1 MIRQNPIAMA
11 AVLTTFLVSGA
22 QAESGGAQF
31 AADMVRRAP
40 DGQVTSGKMF
50 VGDGRT
56 RMEMSQQGREVIR
69 ISDQN
74 RRMEWI
80 LFPSEQS
87 YLERGAPPGAEG
99 APPPQKEPSA
109 EANPCEGLPGV
120 TCRRVGVEDVNGR
133 PAVKWEM
140 SAIQE
145 GKTLNGAQ
153 WLDQER
159 GMPLKSVMPNGP
171 TMELKILGPETIDG
185 RQVEKWEMTMTAP
198 NQQPTRTFQWYDPE
212 LKLAVREEF
221 PGGYVSELKNIRVG
235 PQPDDLF
242 SVPAGYSRMTT
253 PQGGQ
258 EPPKGPR

>member
-1 MIRQNPIAMA
+1 MSMQKSTAVA
-11 AVLTTFLVSGA
+11 AVLATLLAASAQAGSGA
-22 QAESGGAQF
+22 PQF
-31 AADMVRRAP
+31 SADMVRRGPEGEA
-40 DGQVTSGKMF
+40 TSGKMY

-80 LFPSEQS
+80 LFPAEQS

-99 APPPQKEPSA
+99 APPPGQPSA
-109 EANPCEGLPGV
+109 EADPCAALPGV

-140 SAIQE
+140 STTQE
-145 GKTLNGAQ
+145 GKTLTGAQ

-171 TMELKILGPETIDG
+171 TMELKILGQETVDG
-185 RQVEKWEMTMTAP
+185 RLVEKWEMTMTAP
-198 NQQPTRTFQWYDPE
+198 NQQPSRTFQWYDPE

-242 SVPAGYSRMTT
+242 TVPAGYKRMTM

-258 EPPKGPR
+258 QPPAGRR

>member
-1 MIRQNPIAMA
+1 MIRQRRFAVA
-11 AVLTTFLVSGA
+11 AVFSTVLAATAEADSGA
-22 QAESGGAQF
+22 AQF
-31 AADMVRRAP
+31 AADMVRRGP

-56 RMEMSQQGREVIR
+56 RMEMSQEDREVIR

-80 LFPSEQS
+80 LFPAEQN
-87 YLERGAPPGAEG
+87 YLERGGPPGAEG
-99 APPPQKEPSA
+99 AHPHPQPFSA
-109 EANPCEGLPGV
+109 EANPCEGMPGV

-140 SAIQE
+140 TATQE
-145 GKTLNGAQ
+145 GKTLTGAQ

-171 TMELKILGPETIDG
+171 TMELKILGQETIDG
-185 RQVEKWEMTMTAP
+185 RKVEKWEMTITAP
-198 NQQPTRTFQWYDPE
+198 KQQPTRTFQWYDPE

-242 SVPAGYSRMTT
+242 SVPAGYARMTM
-253 PQGGQ
+253 PQGG
-258 EPPKGPR
+258 EKPPQGSR

>member
-1 MIRQNPIAMA
+1 MFRQKRVAVAVVLA
-11 AVLTTFLVSGA
+11 AVLVATA
-22 QAESGGAQF
+22 QAETGAVQF
-31 AADMVRRAP
+31 AADMVRRGP

-56 RMEMSQQGREVIR
+56 RMEMSQQDREVIR

-74 RRMEWI
+74 RHMEWI
-80 LFPSEQS
+80 LFPAEQN
-87 YLERGAPPGAEG
+87 YLERGAPSGAEG
-99 APPPQKEPSA
+99 APPPPKQPSA
-109 EANPCEGLPGV
+109 EADPCAGMPGV

-140 SAIQE
+140 TASQE
-145 GKTLNGAQ
+145 GKTLTGAQ

-171 TMELKILGPETIDG
+171 TMELKILGQETIDG
-185 RQVEKWEMTMTAP
+185 RKVEKWEMTMTAP
-198 NQQPTRTFQWYDPE
+198 KQQPSRTFQWYDPE

-221 PGGYVSELKNIRVG
+221 PGGYVSELKNIRLG

-242 SVPAGYSRMTT
+242 SVPAGYTRMTMPEAGQQP
-253 PQGGQ
+253 PQGS
-258 EPPKGPR
+258 R